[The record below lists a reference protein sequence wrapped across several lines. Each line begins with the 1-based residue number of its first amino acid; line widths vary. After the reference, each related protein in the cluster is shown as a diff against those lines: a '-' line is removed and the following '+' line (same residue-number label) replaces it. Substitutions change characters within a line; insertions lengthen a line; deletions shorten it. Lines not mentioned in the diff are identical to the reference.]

1 MLDNSVIGW
10 YNFLDFISY
19 KGADMKIAT
28 LLREMDMEK
37 PGAFSHRF
45 YIMADYYDM
54 AIQHGFELV
63 GIMSG
68 VDCEDI
74 CSACDGLIVPGSGKD
89 IDPKY
94 YGGTPLDPPQTI
106 DEYALDAKLIDI
118 FVKQGKPIF
127 GVCGGHQD
135 LNIYFGGDIVR
146 IDYDPHQDE
155 KKKHIIEIEPDSFVY
170 DVFGSTEAT
179 VNSYHRWAI
188 GKLAP
193 NLSVVA
199 RCKSDGVIEA
209 VEDKERYIYATQW
222 HPEQSYHT
230 GEEIE
235 KKFFENFLIRC
246 AEVKEKQGKCK

>member
-1 MLDNSVIGW
+1 
-10 YNFLDFISY
+10 
-19 KGADMKIAT
+19 MKIAT
-28 LLREMDMEK
+28 LVREMDMPT

-54 AIQHGFELV
+54 AIEEGFELV

-68 VDCEDI
+68 MDCEEI
-74 CSACDGLIVPGSGKD
+74 CSLCDGLIVPGSGKD

-94 YGGTPLDPPQTI
+94 YGGEPFDPPQKI

-118 FVKQGKPIF
+118 FVRQGKPVF
-127 GVCGGHQD
+127 GVCGGLQD
-135 LNIYFGGDIVR
+135 LNIYFGGSIAK

-155 KKKHIIEIEPDSFVY
+155 KKRHTITVEPGSFVY
-170 DVFGSTEAT
+170 DVFDSEEAV

-188 GKLAP
+188 DRLAP
-193 NLSVVA
+193 NLKVVA

-209 VEDKERYIYATQW
+209 VEDKERMIFATQW

-230 GEEIE
+230 GDSIE
-235 KKFFENFLIRC
+235 KRFFSRFIKLC
-246 AEVKEKQGKCK
+246 AENDKKTK

>member
-1 MLDNSVIGW
+1 
-10 YNFLDFISY
+10 
-19 KGADMKIAT
+19 MKIAT
-28 LLREMDMEK
+28 LVREMDMPT

-54 AIQHGFELV
+54 AIENGFELV

-68 VDCEDI
+68 MDPEEI
-74 CSACDGLIVPGSGKD
+74 CASCDGLIVPGSGKG

-94 YGGTPLDPPQTI
+94 YGGEPMDPPQKI
-106 DEYALDAKLIDI
+106 DEYALDAKIIDI
-118 FVKQGKPIF
+118 FVRAGKPIF

-135 LNIYFGGDIVR
+135 LNIYFGGTIEK

-155 KKKHIIEIEPDSFVY
+155 KKYHTVTVEKDSFVY
-170 DVFGSTEAT
+170 DVFEDTEAF

-193 NLSVVA
+193 NLKVVA

-209 VEDKERYIYATQW
+209 IEDKERHIFATQW
-222 HPEQSYHT
+222 HPEQSFHT
-230 GEEIE
+230 GDPIE
-235 KKFFENFLIRC
+235 KKFFSNFIKLC
-246 AEVKEKQGKCK
+246 AEVKEKQAKCK